1 MKLEQVQAQPLAHC
15 VPALLE
21 EAAACRRRR
30 PEEFTFTLRAAAPG
44 ADAAGLFEPQNCRGR
59 RFEAHVE
66 QLRQK
71 TRCEKR
77 RSLYG
82 CSTQA
87 LDTAQLAAAPTH
99 ESIRVARKNRHQ
111 KVHQTARGWARDG
124 PGVAPSPD
132 PGPDRE
138 VRARVGRA
146 GGYP

>member
-1 MKLEQVQAQPLAHC
+1 MKLEQVQAQPLAHF

-66 QLRQK
+66 QLRRK

-77 RSLYG
+77 RSLYR
-82 CSTQA
+82 CSTPA
-87 LDTAQLAAAPTH
+87 LDTACELAPAPR
-99 ESIRVARKNRHQ
+99 ESIRVARK
-111 KVHQTARGWARDG
+111 A
-124 PGVAPSPD
+124 
-132 PGPDRE
+132 
-138 VRARVGRA
+138 VGTKTCTKLLA
-146 GGYP
+146 GGLETAPE